1 MLKDSSELRLF
12 HRALMRCILH
22 HLPILLQLSHRGDL
36 LAEVL
41 DDPAQVVAVDEVEG
55 AQHRVDARPDHQT
68 DAEGQQHEHDVHEAV
83 EPHVHDRVFL

>member
-22 HLPILLQLSHRGDL
+22 QQTVLLKLPHRGDL
-36 LAEVL
+36 LAEIL
-41 DDPAQVVAVDEVEG
+41 DDPAEVVAVDEVER
-55 AQHRVDARPDHQT
+55 AQHCVDARPDHQT
-68 DAEGQQHEHDVHEAV
+68 DAERQQHEHDVHEAV